1 MTLPEFS
8 VRQSVLVNVL
18 FFVCVLGGLAAFSRI
33 PVEYYPNVAL
43 NSLGIETVWLGASA
57 EEVERLV
64 TQKLE
69 EELSTVE
76 NIKEMRSTS
85 RADSSSILI
94 DFDETLTDEEFE
106 SSMNDVRAALDR
118 VVDLPG
124 DAEEP
129 YLFEIEA
136 SVPAAFVAITD
147 EGDVGLVALRE
158 VARRAER
165 ELAKLPGVQRV
176 NVRGERDR
184 ELRVL
189 VDRRAAARYGLTV
202 PEITERIRRRNL
214 NLPAGTFSSEGG
226 EATVRAQGDYA
237 DVSEILDT
245 VVAESAGGS
254 LVRLREVATVESGL
268 EKARV
273 ATYYNGHPAW
283 LLEIEKKQDV
293 DALEMV
299 RRIDGWIEQR
309 RAILPPGVGLHKTL
323 DSAEFIR
330 PRMRVLVDNLLAG
343 VVLVIAILWFTI
355 GFRNAVLTSIA
366 IPFSFL
372 TAMIFFPA
380 LGISINATTLMGM
393 LLVSGMLV
401 DDAIIVL
408 ENIYRRIEGGEPL
421 HDAVLKG
428 ANEVMWPVI
437 CAVTTTMAAFA
448 PLLLVEGTPG
458 KFVSILPKAV
468 IVCLVA
474 SLFECLI
481 ILPAHYL
488 DFGSRRGAEPVPDE
502 RPEGLLAGLSHRLKG
517 MRAATDRA
525 IDSARNLYSRAL
537 EPMLEYRWRFAIGLG
552 LLIFL
557 TNSLSQ
563 HLDTVL
569 FPGEYDTLNVLVE
582 TPPDYSLE
590 QTAAVSERIQAP
602 LLEYV
607 GESVKDVS
615 FLIGTSVDSNYD
627 RLAGPNLAMGFVIM
641 DSTSGALE
649 DAEQAFLDMND
660 ELAAWRERNPEGIS
674 ELRLQPQQDGPPI
687 GPPVEARIESADY
700 RVGKAVAAEMKAALH
715 AMPGVFSI
723 EDNLKL
729 GPQEARVRLDEAR
742 AARYGVGFEDVA
754 RALRGANDGLVA
766 SSFRSTEIDED
777 IDIRVM
783 LDERYRQ
790 SLGDLLDTELRVPS
804 GALVKLRDVADVE
817 LTRGFLSFRRY
828 DEKRTVSVYADV
840 DTNVTTSIEV
850 NEQLQA
856 RFADV
861 AARHPGVTIRY
872 GGEFEEANEAF
883 ASLGAVFPIA
893 FLAIYMILAALF
905 RSYVQPLVVTAA
917 IPFAFMGVIFGVAL
931 LDYDVSFILMYA
943 TIGLTGVVVNDSLV
957 MVDFI
962 NRAREAGIP
971 LKQAVRES
979 GARRFRPILLTTL
992 TTVMALL
999 PMAFGL
1005 QGASNTYGPFA
1016 ASISFGL
1023 IFAMMGTL
1031 FAVPVAYTVIIDV
1044 QEAVSSRWAR
1054 LRGRAPAGG
1063 VAAS

>member
-18 FFVCVLGGLAAFSRI
+18 FFVCVLGGLSAFGRI
-33 PVEYYPNVAL
+33 PVEYYPNVSL
-43 NSLGIETVWLGASA
+43 NSLVVSTVWLGASA

-76 NIKEMRSTS
+76 NVKEMRSVS
-85 RADSSSILI
+85 QADSSEII
-94 DFDETLTDEEFE
+94 VDFDETLSDDEFE
-106 SSMNDVRAALDR
+106 SAMNDVRAALDR
-118 VVDLPG
+118 VVDLPT

-129 YLFEIEA
+129 FLFEIQA
-136 SVPAAFVAITD
+136 SVPVAFVAITD
-147 EGDVGLVALRE
+147 EAEVGAVALRE
-158 VARRAER
+158 VGRRFER
-165 ELAKLPGVQRV
+165 DLAQLAGVQRV
-176 NVRGERDR
+176 NVRGQQDR
-184 ELRVL
+184 ELRVF

-214 NLPAGTFSSEGG
+214 NLPAGTFSSGGG

-245 VVAESAGGS
+245 VVAESAGGT

-268 EKARV
+268 EKARI
-273 ATYYNGHPAW
+273 ATYYNGHPAQ
-283 LLEIEKKQDV
+283 LLEIDKKDEV

-299 RRIDGWIEQR
+299 RRLDAWMDQR
-309 RAILPPGVGLHKTL
+309 RAELPPGVGLHKTL
-323 DSAEFIR
+323 DSADFIR
-330 PRMRVLVDNLLAG
+330 PRMAVLVDNLLAG

-355 GFRNAVLTSIA
+355 GFRNALLTSIA

-372 TAMIFFPA
+372 TAMIFFPV

-408 ENIYRRIEGGEPL
+408 ENIYRRVEAGEPIRE
-421 HDAVLKG
+421 AVLNG

-437 CAVTTTMAAFA
+437 CAVTTTIAAFA

-468 IVCLVA
+468 IVCLIA

-481 ILPAHYL
+481 VLPAHYL
-488 DFGSRRGAEPVPDE
+488 DFGSRKGSEPVPAE
-502 RPEGLLAGLSHRLKG
+502 RPEGVLAGLSHRLKG
-517 MRAATDRA
+517 MRVATDRS
-525 IDSARNLYSRAL
+525 IESARNLYVRVL

-557 TNSLSQ
+557 THSLSQ

-569 FPGEYDTLNVLVE
+569 FPGEYDTVNVLLE

-590 QTAAVSERIQAP
+590 QTSEVAERIQGP

-607 GESVKDVS
+607 GDSVKDVS
-615 FLIGTSVDSNYD
+615 FLVGTSVDSNYD
-627 RLAGPNLAMGFVIM
+627 RLAGSNIAMAFVIM
-641 DSTSGALE
+641 DSESGALE
-649 DAEQAFLDMND
+649 DAERAFFAMHDDLM
-660 ELAAWRERNPEGIS
+660 AWRERNPEGIT

-700 RVGKAVAAEMKAALH
+700 RVGKMVASEMKAYLH
-715 AMPGVFSI
+715 TLPGVFSI

-742 AARYGVGFEDVA
+742 AARYGVGFEGVA

-766 SSFRSTEIDED
+766 SSFRSVEIDED

-783 LDERYRQ
+783 LDASYRQ
-790 SLGDLLDTELRVPS
+790 SLADLLDTELRVPS

-817 LTRGFLSFRRY
+817 LSRGFLSFRRY

-840 DTNVTTSIEV
+840 DTGVTSSIEV

-861 AARHPGVTIRY
+861 SSRYPGVNIRY

-905 RSYVQPLVVTAA
+905 RSYIQPLIVTAA
-917 IPFAFMGVIFGVAL
+917 VPFAFMGVIFGVAL

-962 NRAREAGIP
+962 NRARANGVP
-971 LKQAVRES
+971 LRQAVRES

-1031 FAVPVAYTVIIDV
+1031 FAVPVAYTVIIDT
-1044 QEAVSSRWAR
+1044 QEAASARWAR
-1054 LRGRAPAGG
+1054 WRGKAPAGE